1 MRSNLHLLSRLS
13 FLSDKRRLELF
24 PPFLLMRVKV
34 LELSDDWGHVRLRL
48 PLNWMSANAAGNMFG
63 GFQASLADPIPAL
76 ACLSRFPGYRI
87 ATKQLDCDFRRI
99 GNSDLIL
106 QFDFPTELDRAIRRE
121 LAEHGRA
128 TPCFKLQ
135 YVRRD
140 GMVCTDIKNTVAI
153 RPKGYVGRHDKTAGG
168 IDDSIDSSSD
178 RAAEAD
184 PGQDPSKE

>member
-1 MRSNLHLLSRLS
+1 LAKLR

-34 LELSDDWGHVRLRL
+34 LELSEDWSRVRLRL

-76 ACLSRFPGYRI
+76 ACLKRFPGYRI
-87 ATKQLDCDFRRI
+87 ATKHLECDFRRV
-99 GNSDLIL
+99 GNSDLVL
-106 QFDFPTELDRAIRRE
+106 QFDFPVELDEAIRQE

-128 TPCFKLQ
+128 TPSFDMH

-140 GMVCTDIKNTVAI
+140 GNICTYIKNTVAI
-153 RPKGYVGRHDKTAGG
+153 RPKGYVGRHDKTVDGG
-168 IDDSIDSSSD
+168 DDSISSNPEL
-178 RAAEAD
+178 AP
-184 PGQDPSKE
+184 PGQSKE